1 MFNETGKY
9 KNNGHFF
16 FETGDV
22 LSLVSENVSEGSGV
36 YYILK
41 LAHGRVDLVSIGK
54 SDNLK
59 QKFCSD
65 VEGMINKQLFEQK
78 IVEESIDTLDI
89 YWFVTIDNKHNDLP
103 KYVEGLLMQRYF
115 ELYGHIPPWNK

>member
-9 KNNGHFF
+9 QNNGHFF
-16 FETGDV
+16 FEAGDV
-22 LSLVSENVSEGSGV
+22 LSLVGENVAEGAGV

-41 LAHGRVDLVSIGK
+41 LARGKVDLVFIGK

-65 VEGMINKQLFEQK
+65 VDGMINNQLFEQK
-78 IVEESIDTLDI
+78 IVEESIEALDI
-89 YWFVTIDNKHNDLP
+89 YWFVSIDDKHSDLP
-103 KYVEGLLMQRYF
+103 GYVEGLLMQRYF
-115 ELYGHIPPWNK
+115 EIYGQIPPWNK